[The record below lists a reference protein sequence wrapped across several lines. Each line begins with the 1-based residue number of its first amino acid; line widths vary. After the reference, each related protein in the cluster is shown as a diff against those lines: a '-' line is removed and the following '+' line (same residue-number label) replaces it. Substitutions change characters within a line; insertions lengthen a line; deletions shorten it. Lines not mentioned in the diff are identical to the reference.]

1 MKAFSLC
8 NQHRTPSLVKG
19 KVVSSISE
27 VCTFLE
33 LTIIRHIIGNSL
45 FPGTLN
51 LFSFCQF
58 SYRKLS
64 PKLEQHSGSHVR
76 ESYKGDKSG
85 IEQKIY
91 FKTVSSDLSRKSKKI
106 IFLLKELHINKKCT
120 HLLFKVFALFVI
132 LHTFEPA
139 LQDITRKRFL

>member
-1 MKAFSLC
+1 MKEFSLC
-8 NQHRTPSLVKG
+8 SQHRTPSLVKG

-33 LTIIRHIIGNSL
+33 LTVIRHIIGNSL

-76 ESYKGDKSG
+76 ECYKGDKSG

-91 FKTVSSDLSRKSKKI
+91 FKTVSSDLSCKSKKI
-106 IFLLKELHINKKCT
+106 IFWCVDQHINKKCT
-120 HLLFKVFALFVI
+120 HLLLKEFALFVI
-132 LHTFEPA
+132 LHTFGPA